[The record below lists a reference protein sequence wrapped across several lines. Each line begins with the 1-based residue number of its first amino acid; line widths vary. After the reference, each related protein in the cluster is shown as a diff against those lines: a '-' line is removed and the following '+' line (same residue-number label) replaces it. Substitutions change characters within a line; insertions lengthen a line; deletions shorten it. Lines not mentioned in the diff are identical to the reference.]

1 LIPAQKR
8 CRTSQEASDVVDVG
22 ASPIDFEEGLNSTIC
37 DGRASARS
45 WLHETLLCTAIAP
58 QRYLVTSIV
67 MLVQYSGNRDDCSS
81 GAAASDLL
89 AARALG
95 VTMRSIVATYASFAS

>member
-1 LIPAQKR
+1 MLKAGADLWLKLRPS
-8 CRTSQEASDVVDVG
+8 RTSQEASDALDVD
-22 ASPIDFEEGLNSTIC
+22 ASPIDFEEGNRC
-37 DGRASARS
+37 CCVVQFAA
-45 WLHETLLCTAIAP
+45 
-58 QRYLVTSIV
+58 QRYLITSIV

-95 VTMRSIVATYASFAS
+95 VTMRSIVARYASFAT